1 MYEVL
6 WEKTG
11 RKQGTRLN
19 EDYGNAWNFF
29 SFHSY
34 FLRSIIILTMIKT
47 VY

>member
-6 WEKTG
+6 RQKPE
-11 RKQGTRLN
+11 RKQGVRLN

-34 FLRSIIILTMIKT
+34 FLRSIIILSNDKT